1 MPVLEAI
8 EAAVEIIEDSVLARP
23 MTAADIERLG
33 RCCPETFA
41 AAQCRGPLSSDTNGA
56 ASPQLNQARASS

>member
-23 MTAADIERLG
+23 MTAADIERLYMLH
-33 RCCPETFA
+33 RDLLRLRNA
-41 AAQCRGPLSSDTNGA
+41 AGPLSSDTNGA
-56 ASPQLNQARASS
+56 ASPQLNQVRASS